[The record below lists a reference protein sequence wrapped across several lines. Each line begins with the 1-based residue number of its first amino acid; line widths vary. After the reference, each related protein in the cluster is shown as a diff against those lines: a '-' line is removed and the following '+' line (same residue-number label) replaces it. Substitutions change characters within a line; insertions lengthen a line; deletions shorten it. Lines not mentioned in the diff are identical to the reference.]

1 MKRPMLR
8 HGRSRL
14 RKKYNGLCPEG
25 VGRVGCHEEEVL
37 VKRRVGLWGSAAV
50 ALVAVMGWAAPLGWA
65 QTAGQLVLEDFR
77 AKEADGFPSNW
88 ENESQRSE
96 AKARSAYKVQ
106 ADQNGGFLAVRDADQ
121 RIKKKKIDW
130 DPKAYPVLTWRWR
143 LHKAPASGDP
153 LAILYV
159 SLDTDFYFI
168 PVFTKYV
175 WSVSKPEGTL
185 VEGGMFSGAEMV
197 VQSGTK
203 PLGEWVEEKVNVYQD
218 FKRIHDHEPASKAW
232 GISIFCPPGVEI
244 DFGPIV
250 ASTQQ

>member
-1 MKRPMLR
+1 MT
-8 HGRSRL
+8 RSIATV
-14 RKKYNGLCPEG
+14 KAMG
-25 VGRVGCHEEEVL
+25 VWCGTAL
-37 VKRRVGLWGSAAV
+37 WAVGLLVGV
-50 ALVAVMGWAAPLGWA
+50 ASPVYAQAP
-65 QTAGQLVLEDFR
+65 GQLVLEDFR
-77 AKEADGFPSNW
+77 SKEADGFPTNW

-96 AKARSAYKVQ
+96 SRARSAYKVQ
-106 ADQNGGFLAVRDADQ
+106 ADERGGFLAVRDADQ

-143 LHKAPASGDP
+143 LHKVPATGDP

-185 VEGGMFSGAEMV
+185 VEGGMFSGSEMV
-197 VQSGTK
+197 VQSGSK
-203 PLGEWVEEKVNVYQD
+203 PLGEWVEEKINVYQD
-218 FKRIHDHEPASKAW
+218 FKKIHQHEPAPKAW

-250 ASTQQ
+250 ASTQ